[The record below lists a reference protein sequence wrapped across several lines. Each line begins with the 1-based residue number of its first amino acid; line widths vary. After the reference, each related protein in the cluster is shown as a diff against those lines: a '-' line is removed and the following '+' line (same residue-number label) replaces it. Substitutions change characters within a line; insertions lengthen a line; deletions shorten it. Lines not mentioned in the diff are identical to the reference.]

1 MDRTAEG
8 GSFVVEGGAPI
19 TGTVEPAGN
28 KNEALPALAA
38 TLLLSGETV
47 LERMPRI
54 RDARSMIELLSR
66 LGVKIGYEG
75 EQAVSLDA
83 SDLSDRDPDASLA
96 ASIRGSF
103 LIAPGLLHRTGKA
116 ILPRPGGDRIGRR
129 RVDTHLL
136 ALKAL
141 GADVEVTSSE
151 YRLQLK
157 SRFCGT
163 DVFLDE
169 ASVMATENAVM
180 AASVADGS
188 TRILNAA
195 CEPHV
200 QGLCRLLVAMGAR
213 IEGIGTNCLEIHGT
227 DDLHPARH
235 AIAPDHIEIGSF
247 IALAAMTG
255 GELRIP
261 DVVED
266 DLRMIRMVFR
276 RLGVDT
282 QLEGGDLLVPGA
294 QDLVIQEDL
303 HGAVPKVDDAPW
315 PGFPA
320 DLTSIALVLATQARG
335 TVLIHEKMFESRLFF
350 VDRLITMG
358 ARVVLCDPHR
368 ALVVGP
374 SDLHGAELASPDIR
388 AGMAL
393 LAAAL
398 CADGTSEIKNAHQ
411 VDRGYENIDERLR
424 GLGARIERGN

>member
-235 AIAPDHIEIGSF
+235 AIAPDHIETHRAPRSRATSMAVRRRASRRSAPSIDRRFGQCLRLVSSTKR
-247 IALAAMTG
+247 APVSTTG
-255 GELRIP
+255 TRS
-261 DVVED
+261 
-266 DLRMIRMVFR
+266 R
-276 RLGVDT
+276 
-282 QLEGGDLLVPGA
+282 A
-294 QDLVIQEDL
+294 S
-303 HGAVPKVDDAPW
+303 
-315 PGFPA
+315 
-320 DLTSIALVLATQARG
+320 SIARVCATRPCRSGANG
-335 TVLIHEKMFESRLFF
+335 SR
-350 VDRLITMG
+350 
-358 ARVVLCDPHR
+358 
-368 ALVVGP
+368 
-374 SDLHGAELASPDIR
+374 
-388 AGMAL
+388 
-393 LAAAL
+393 
-398 CADGTSEIKNAHQ
+398 
-411 VDRGYENIDERLR
+411 
-424 GLGARIERGN
+424 